1 MYTRL
6 GTSTLFNMEK
16 GHWLKATDLK
26 EIYSK
31 GALFIAD
38 MMRSVSWSPSA
49 ALRYEK
55 TVFLEVTKCYALH

>member
-1 MYTRL
+1 
-6 GTSTLFNMEK
+6 MEK